1 MKTDQDS
8 VRSTL
13 FNLNNDHLDRFIKW
27 LKEYR
32 FSVADPPIVS
42 LEGLFSLLL
51 LMLLSLSA
59 VFFHLVRI
67 YFDAPVDFSMDW
79 NLFLSW
85 IPLIVAFLTNSL
97 TKRYGEIPYTVVILS
112 ILWLAFFPNAPY
124 MITDLAHLSVDYERD
139 RTWHDII
146 MLFLYAEVSLFN
158 GLVSLYWMHASWKDV
173 FSRGWSNFFLVA
185 SLPLAGLGVYL
196 GRVRRMNSWDFIH
209 EPENI
214 IRNLFESL
222 LDRTALLFSLEVG
235 ILLGML
241 YLVLWG
247 IIRFR
252 IRYKKV

>member
-1 MKTDQDS
+1 M
-8 VRSTL
+8 
-13 FNLNNDHLDRFIKW
+13 DRFIRW

-32 FSVADPPIVS
+32 FSVSDPPIVS
-42 LEGLFSLLL
+42 IEGLFSLLL
-51 LMLLSLSA
+51 LLILSFSA

-85 IPLIVAFLTNSL
+85 IPLVVAFLTNIL
-97 TKRYGEIPYTVVILS
+97 TKRFGEIRVTVIILS

-124 MITDLAHLSVDYERD
+124 MITDLAHLSVDYQRD
-139 RTWHDII
+139 LTWHDTI

-158 GLVSLYWMHASWKDV
+158 GLVSLYWIHQAWKDV
-173 FSRGWSNFFLVA
+173 FSRSYTNFFLIA
-185 SLPLAGLGVYL
+185 SLPLAGFGVYL
-196 GRVRRMNSWDFIH
+196 GRVRRMNSWDIIH
-209 EPENI
+209 DPYKI
-214 IRNLFESL
+214 LDNLFESL
-222 LDRTALLFSLEVG
+222 MDRTALLFSLEVG

-252 IRYKKV
+252 VRYKKTV